1 MRQDLGLNES
11 GIHPGKRQ
19 PNLLV
24 ELEPWHRVFARNL
37 CDVVWPRCETPLP
50 DSSYPAPF
58 WSDVFVSR
66 PLPWFRFLES
76 AIFHAAA
83 IAVVCTSSQLWTA
96 QQQVLTR
103 SVFHNSDVLYYDASE
118 YLPPLNSGS
127 AKMDVRHT
135 GDLVYSPQAIISVP
149 PDSDN
154 RTQTIVT
161 PPHVKL
167 NEDVPLPNIIAW
179 SEKKLPIAPVPT
191 VSTTPKLTLPVVDA
205 VVVAPP
211 PQLSTAASRGLLGT
225 SRIVIAPP
233 PVVDAVLRNRSE
245 SQDGVIA
252 PPPQVQVSSR
262 IGEISIH
269 PIDVIPPAPNLPVNL
284 PVAPQRVLPTDARAA
299 LSESTA
305 AVPPPPSV
313 SSSAASSSAGRLI
326 ALGIH
331 PVSPSGP
338 IATPAG
344 NRRGTFAATPEGRPD
359 ASGTPASAN
368 ADNRAIASGVGSG
381 HGNGGA
387 GSSVGGEIPPGLF
400 VGAAPHAEETSS
412 IAGHGKQKAS
422 GSGSAPGAAVNPR
435 LMAGITPPRVTAGP
449 RQPVREVSE
458 ENATDLE
465 RGFFRDRKFY
475 AMTLNSPNL
484 NSAGGSWVVH
494 FAELRENTPGELLAP
509 VPTRAVDP
517 AYPVE
522 LMRQNVEGTVTLYAV
537 IHSDGSVGDVRVMQS
552 VDDRLDHYA
561 SVALSRWQFRPATR
575 NGTPVALEAIVMI
588 PFRSARHGF

>member
-1 MRQDLGLNES
+1 M
-11 GIHPGKRQ
+11 
-19 PNLLV
+19 
-24 ELEPWHRVFARNL
+24 
-37 CDVVWPRCETPLP
+37 
-50 DSSYPAPF
+50 
-58 WSDVFVSR
+58 
-66 PLPWFRFLES
+66 
-76 AIFHAAA
+76 
-83 IAVVCTSSQLWTA
+83 
-96 QQQVLTR
+96 
-103 SVFHNSDVLYYDASE
+103 
-118 YLPPLNSGS
+118 
-127 AKMDVRHT
+127 RHT
-135 GDLVYSPQAIISVP
+135 GDPVYSPQAIISVP

-179 SEKKLPIAPVPT
+179 SEKTLPIAPVPT
-191 VSTTPKLTLPVVDA
+191 VSTTPKLTLPAVDA

-225 SRIVIAPP
+225 SRIAIAPP

-269 PIDVIPPAPNLPVNL
+269 PIDAIAPAPNLPVAAQRAL
-284 PVAPQRVLPTDARAA
+284 PPPASSI
-299 LSESTA
+299 LSGSNA
-305 AVPPPPSV
+305 AVPPPPLV
-313 SSSAASSSAGRLI
+313 SSSATSSSAGRLI

-344 NRRGTFAATPEGRPD
+344 NRRGTFAATPEGRPE

-368 ADNRAIASGVGSG
+368 ADNRAIAGDMGSG

-400 VGAAPHAEETSS
+400 VGAAPHAEENAG
-412 IAGHGKQKAS
+412 IAGHGEQNGS
-422 GSGSAPGAAVNPR
+422 GSGSAAASADVNPR
-435 LMAGITPPRVTAGP
+435 LLASVTPPRVTAEP

-458 ENATDLE
+458 ENATELE
-465 RGFFRDRKFY
+465 RKFFRDRKCY

-494 FAELRENTPGELLAP
+494 FAELSKNAPAGELLAP

-561 SVALSRWQFRPATR
+561 SIALSRWQFRPATR